1 MRQRFRLIPQTVVAC
16 LLLAVAC
23 GGPGSGPEPAV
34 SPSAPSPPS
43 SLTEAMAAL
52 NSGALTSEE
61 LTELYLGRI
70 AALDD
75 AGPTLNA
82 VISLNP
88 DALEQA
94 RELDRLRAAGKILG
108 PLHGAPVLIK
118 DNIETLDP
126 VATTAGSLAL
136 QDNMTG
142 RDAHLVER
150 LRQAGA
156 VILGKTNL
164 SEWANFRSSRS
175 TSGWSAMGALTR
187 NPHVLD
193 RNPCGSS
200 SGSAVA
206 AAAVLAAATIGTE
219 TDGSIVCPA
228 GQNGVVGLKPTV
240 GLVSRSRIIP
250 ISVSQDTAG
259 PITMSV
265 ADAALLLSVIAGTDP
280 ADAATAE
287 ADARKADYTLS
298 LNPQALRGSRIGVA
312 RFLTGYHDGV
322 DSAFENA
329 LEVMRAEGAEVIE
342 LTSAPDMNAIGEYE
356 YQVLLT
362 EFRAGL
368 DAYLASAAPAVKIR
382 SLKDLIAFNSET
394 PAELE
399 FFGQDIFEQALKA
412 PSPDDKSYRNARA
425 EARRLAGPEGVD
437 RLIREHALDA
447 IVAPT
452 GGPAWTSDLITGDHF
467 LGSSSTLTAVAGY
480 PSITVPM
487 GSIRDLPIGMT
498 FMGGAWSEADLI
510 GLAYAFEQRM
520 KAQERPAFRLSSP

>member
-1 MRQRFRLIPQTVVAC
+1 MRQAAAAF
-16 LLLAVAC
+16 LLLASAC
-23 GGPGSGPEPAV
+23 GSPAPGPEPADEAL
-34 SPSAPSPPS
+34 APSPPA

-52 NSGALTSEE
+52 NSGSVTSEE
-61 LTELYLGRI
+61 LTKLYLERI

-88 DALEQA
+88 NALEQA
-94 RELDRLRAAGKILG
+94 RELDRLRSEGRSLG
-108 PLHGAPVLIK
+108 PLHGAPILIK

-126 VATTAGSLAL
+126 IATTAGSLAL
-136 QDNMTG
+136 QDNITG
-142 RDAHLVER
+142 RDAHIVAR

-175 TSGWSAMGALTR
+175 TSGWSALGTLTR

-206 AAAVLAAATIGTE
+206 AAAALAAATIGTE

-240 GLVSRSRIIP
+240 GLVSRSLIIP
-250 ISVSQDTAG
+250 ISASQDTAG
-259 PITMSV
+259 PITLTVS
-265 ADAALLLSVIAGTDP
+265 DAALLLTVIAGGDP
-280 ADAATAE
+280 ADPATTE
-287 ADARKADYTLS
+287 ADARKTDYTKALD
-298 LNPQALRGSRIGVA
+298 PQALNGRRIGVA
-312 RFLTGYHDGV
+312 RFLAGYHDGV
-322 DSAFENA
+322 DKAFENA
-329 LEVMRAEGAEVIE
+329 LDEMREAGAELIE
-342 LTSAPDMNAIGEYE
+342 LTSAPKMNEIGENE
-356 YQVLLT
+356 YRVLLS

-368 DAYLASAAPAVKIR
+368 DSYLATAAPAVKVR
-382 SLKDLIAFNSET
+382 SLKDLITFNAAT
-394 PAELE
+394 PAEME
-399 FFGQDIFEQALKA
+399 FFGQDILEQALSA
-412 PSPDDKSYRNARA
+412 PSLDDRSYRDARDLA
-425 EARRLAGPEGVD
+425 KRLAGPEGVD
-437 RLIREHALDA
+437 RLIEDNDLDA

-467 LGSSSTLTAVAGY
+467 LGSASTLAAVAGY

-487 GSIRDLPIGMT
+487 GSIRDLPVGLT
-498 FMGGAWSEADLI
+498 FFGAAWSEGDLL
-510 GLAYAFEQRM
+510 GLAYAFEQRTR
-520 KAQERPAFRLSSP
+520 AREAPAFRPSSP